1 MEAGSLKITDNIFIG
16 HEWLSLF
23 GVFPSREQWKGL
35 RHFLLEQDR
44 EAQPI
49 TCIEFSMA
57 ITQSTKVFM
66 SCECLVQCVD
76 VVLRDRLGNIVGRW
90 MVGLEDLRGLFQS

>member
-35 RHFLLEQDR
+35 RHFLPEQDKK
-44 EAQPI
+44 PSPVH
-49 TCIEFSMA
+49 EFSMA

-76 VVLRDRLGNIVGRW
+76 VVLRDRLVNIVGRW
-90 MVGLEDLRGLFQS
+90 MVGLEDLRGLFQP